1 MIEIGGKLP
10 ATLKVERI
18 TDGHVELSSLGGWR
32 ACLNAGDQ
40 IDFHI
45 VTHST
50 TSAWWLIGAALLNLI
65 SFGRVEIRMKF

>member
-18 TDGHVELSSLGGWR
+18 ADGHVELSSPDGWR
-32 ACLNAGDQ
+32 ACLNAGDR

-45 VTHST
+45 VAHST
-50 TSAWWLIGAALLNLI
+50 TSAWWLIGAAFLNLV
-65 SFGRVEIRMKF
+65 SFGHVDIRMKF